1 MLASQMICMPCG
13 YQGSIDTQCASIG
26 NSRSETFRYL
36 GHNPFSGEMHYQCP
50 ECKSCLNVDPA
61 DIFKMDPARGLL
73 SAGLLEKDPYSFSVD
88 TVDFLWQLPVTIKDG
103 VRGLTRYIS
112 KNLGRIL

>member
-1 MLASQMICMPCG
+1 
-13 YQGSIDTQCASIG
+13 
-26 NSRSETFRYL
+26 
-36 GHNPFSGEMHYQCP
+36 
-50 ECKSCLNVDPA
+50 
-61 DIFKMDPARGLL
+61 MDPARGQL

-103 VRGLTRYIS
+103 VLGLTRYIS